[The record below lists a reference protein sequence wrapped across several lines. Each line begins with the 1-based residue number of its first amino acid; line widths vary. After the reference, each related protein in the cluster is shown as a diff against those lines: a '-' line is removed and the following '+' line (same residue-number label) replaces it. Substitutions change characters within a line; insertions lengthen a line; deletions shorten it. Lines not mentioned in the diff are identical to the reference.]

1 MDRKMLP
8 GEILCFVYEYCD
20 AKDLARS
27 IEISRYFNVAM
38 KSWGAKSWGALI
50 HRKWYGSSK
59 RVAAGQK
66 KFEEMRLLW
75 RKLREDWPVQIDL
88 KHLHMHDP
96 EHAIRVVPSEL
107 YDKRKNVGIR
117 VRRI

>member
-59 RVAAGQK
+59 LSLARDKGSSRRCGCCGGNCVRIGQY
-66 KFEEMRLLW
+66 R
-75 RKLREDWPVQIDL
+75 
-88 KHLHMHDP
+88 
-96 EHAIRVVPSEL
+96 
-107 YDKRKNVGIR
+107 
-117 VRRI
+117 

>member
-38 KSWGAKSWGALI
+38 KSWGAKSWGTLI
-50 HRKWYGSSK
+50 HRKWYGRRNESRRDRGSSRRCGCCGEK
-59 RVAAGQK
+59 DVRIGQY
-66 KFEEMRLLW
+66 R
-75 RKLREDWPVQIDL
+75 
-88 KHLHMHDP
+88 
-96 EHAIRVVPSEL
+96 
-107 YDKRKNVGIR
+107 
-117 VRRI
+117 